1 MHLPDV
7 SFFQGSYALSGNSK
21 PVLDTA
27 ADRLIGLNRR
37 DGKEL

>member
-7 SFFQGSYALSGNSK
+7 FFSRGSYALSGNSK
-21 PVLDTA
+21 PVLDIA

-37 DGKEL
+37 DGKEP